1 MARRNA
7 SLEALELSLSRESG
21 RIGDPSLGAMQLDD
35 SKSGLKLGEVQR
47 SDNEGGLIPRL
58 SSTASASERNS
69 DTTWSVTL
77 IGMSNR
83 LAMLKAHSSTK
94 PLVRAARAESA

>member
-1 MARRNA
+1 
-7 SLEALELSLSRESG
+7 
-21 RIGDPSLGAMQLDD
+21 MQLDE

-47 SDNEGGLIPRL
+47 SDSEGGLIPPL

-77 IGMSNR
+77 IGTSNR
-83 LAMLKAHSSTK
+83 LAMLKAHSSTN
-94 PLVRAARAESA
+94 PLVCAARAESA